1 MGPGRGSQVW
11 YLHSPEVPQSHKMTP
26 LSLVNQDTVV
36 SMEALAAYAIRDPD
50 QAVANFR
57 VSVSGNDQVGI
68 DVDSSNYEIVQRKE
82 VCFHYL
88 LLYVSLVVTL
98 TYK

>member
-1 MGPGRGSQVW
+1 MGPGRASQAC
-11 YLHSPEVPQSHKMTP
+11 YIHSPEVQQSHKKTP
-26 LSLVNQDTVV
+26 LSLVIQDTVV

-82 VCFHYL
+82 VCFNYL
-88 LLYVSLVVTL
+88 LHYVSSVITL
-98 TYK
+98 T